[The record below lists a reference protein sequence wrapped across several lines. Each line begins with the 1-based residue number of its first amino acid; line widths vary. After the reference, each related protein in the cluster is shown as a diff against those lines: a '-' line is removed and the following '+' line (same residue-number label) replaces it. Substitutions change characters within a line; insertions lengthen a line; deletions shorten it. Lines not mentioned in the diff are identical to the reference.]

1 MMTPPLAPPRTSVA
15 DPALA
20 RPDWTVSDNRDPD
33 LLWLDKN
40 ENVDPKLAAIVRKAL
55 SEISLATQS
64 SYPDA
69 AGLYQKLADHLDL
82 APENLILSAGSDGVI
97 RSVFEA
103 FIDPGS
109 VVLHT
114 QPTFAMYGV
123 YCRMYGADARAQT
136 YRPSN
141 SGPALTASDMV
152 DAIQAS
158 SPKLVCLPNPDSPTG
173 TVFSLSEM
181 WTIIE
186 AADNAG
192 AVMLVD
198 EAYYPFHAETVLP
211 WVTEFPRLVVTR
223 STGKAWGL
231 AGFRIGYGAASSEM
245 AAILHKV
252 RPMYETNSIAVAV
265 FERMLDH
272 VGDMR
277 DSVKRLEEGKAII
290 LDAMDELGFRTLR
303 GQGNFLHVS
312 FGSKAPEIHSAL
324 ENLVYYRKDFD
335 EPCLQGFSRFSSAT
349 PEQLAPII
357 ARIRQLMQES

>member
-1 MMTPPLAPPRTSVA
+1 MTPPLSPPRTSVA
-15 DPALA
+15 DPGLT
-20 RPDWTVSDNRDPD
+20 RPDWTVPESRDPN

-40 ENVDPKLAAIVRKAL
+40 ENVDPALTAIVHKAL
-55 SEISLATQS
+55 SEIPLATQS

-69 AGLYQKLADHLDL
+69 SVLYQKLADHLGL
-82 APENLILSAGSDGVI
+82 GPKNLILSAGSDGVI

-103 FIDPGS
+103 FIDPGN

-123 YCRMYGADARAQT
+123 YCRMYGAEARALT

-141 SGPALTASDMV
+141 AGPALTASDIV
-152 DAIQAS
+152 DTIQSS

-173 TVFSLSEM
+173 TAFTANEM
-181 WTIIE
+181 RKIIE
-186 AADNAG
+186 AADTAG

-211 WVTEFPRLVVTR
+211 WVTEFSNLVVTR

-272 VGDMR
+272 VGDMQ
-277 DSVKRLEEGKAII
+277 DSVKRLEKGKAEF
-290 LDAMDELGFRTLR
+290 LDVMDGLGFHTLR

-312 FGSKAPEIHSAL
+312 FGSKASEIHRAL

-335 EPCLQGFSRFSSAT
+335 DPCLRGFSRFSSAT
-349 PEQLAPII
+349 PEQFAPIT
-357 ARIRQLMQES
+357 AQIRQVMQEG